1 MSSLESVRSSIC
13 GSISSPEC
21 VRSWILSWIWA
32 YWTVSIHSWIF
43 NSRWAHPTPSVVQYN
58 PPNIRWP
65 TTLGVCQLHYYGL
78 PWVYMTEWCA
88 ITTVRGAEPAAW
100 RGDNKRRWVEVTKS
114 GMQKP
119 HDFHFEA
126 VAEWAPQCSSFNCT
140 SYTCIQAFI
149 LFRIHTHIL
158 STHIYFILYLLYA
171 VLEVAASKYSPVRL
185 FWCVCWFKINRRSSH
200 HCQRTYR

>member
-1 MSSLESVRSSIC
+1 MPCLY
-13 GSISSPEC
+13 P
-21 VRSWILSWIWA
+21 LYA
-32 YWTVSIHSWIF
+32 
-43 NSRWAHPTPSVVQYN
+43 
-58 PPNIRWP
+58 PPNPNSLPCMIRVPVVVGNHRWWAIAS
-65 TTLGVCQLHYYGL
+65 GVVHLVVGYPEMILKWYKYVSASYVTYKQCFDL
-78 PWVYMTEWCA
+78 P

-100 RGDNKRRWVEVTKS
+100 RGDDKRRWVEVTKS

-126 VAEWAPQCSSFNCT
+126 VAERAPRCSSFNCT
-140 SYTCIQAFI
+140 SYTRIQAFI